1 MKTQNKEEQRKKIK
15 GKLCGEKVNIT
26 RARQLQKGES
36 LEAEM
41 KNLPS
46 GFANAKVH
54 KTGRVCL
61 EEQGVPTA
69 PAGDTLSPSPA
80 GSVISLQHSQ
90 ARGST
95 HLGQGSR
102 VESPAG
108 VTVELDPHVPPV
120 RDPVHSPCL
129 ANELLTKIKN
139 KKRRRKTLNKSHCLI
154 VGKEGIRGRGG

>member
-1 MKTQNKEEQRKKIK
+1 MQNGTTRRHKTRKNKEKKSK
-15 GKLCGEKVNIT
+15 GNYVGKRLTSQGQGSC
-26 RARQLQKGES
+26 RRKGES

-46 GFANAKVH
+46 GFTNAKVH

-69 PAGDTLSPSPA
+69 PAGDTLSPNPA
-80 GSVISLQHSQ
+80 GSGISLQHSQ

-120 RDPVHSPCL
+120 RDPVHRPCL
-129 ANELLTKIKN
+129 ANELFTKKKKIK
-139 KKRRRKTLNKSHCLI
+139 
-154 VGKEGIRGRGG
+154 KEKDSK